1 VAVVVVHQGQLCVV
15 VFTTPLNRLD
25 EIPGH
30 GDSAVGGVGVGG
42 TDVAVL
48 AVDLTDVFGEIPSIG
63 EPGAVYL
70 NSQRT
75 RGGGLRGVPG
85 QQPQCRLCRASQVAA
100 GNLEVAAINIA
111 LVERNA
117 AVDRHLL
124 GSPAAHVVVGAF
136 HSSAAIRIAEQR
148 GTILRIVS
156 NGPDARA
163 CLHER
168 LIARI
173 VEGRYEVPD
182 GGVLIQTVCCIGSYS
197 LSGFLSSLAIADV
210 IVIVGIALAGDR
222 GSGQL
227 AAVVVG
233 EGIAHALSIAR
244 CAAGGGAAKRIV
256 GIGTACHLRIAALV
270 EHAGE
275 QVSLILITKRKRH
288 VIITSPE
295 SATVFFTIPRD
306 EFMSTF

>member
-1 VAVVVVHQGQLCVV
+1 MAVVVVDQSQLRVV
-15 VFTTPLNRLD
+15 VFTAPLYRLYKVA
-25 EIPGH
+25 GH
-30 GDSAVGGVGVGG
+30 GDRAVGGVGVGG
-42 TDVAVL
+42 ADVAVL

-63 EPGAVYL
+63 EPSAVYL
-70 NSQRT
+70 NSQRA

-100 GNLEVAAINIA
+100 RNLEITAINIA
-111 LVERNA
+111 LVERDA

-124 GSPAAHVVVGAF
+124 GSPAPHVVIGTF

-163 CLHER
+163 CLYER

-197 LSGFLSSLAIADV
+197 LCGFLSSLAIADV

-233 EGIAHALSIAR
+233 EGIAHALPIAR
-244 CAAGGGAAKRIV
+244 CAAESGAAERIV
-256 GIGTACHLRIAALV
+256 GIGTACHLCIAALV

-275 QVSLILITKRKRH
+275 QVAFVLIAKRKRH
-288 VIITSPE
+288 VVITSPE
-295 SATVFFTIPRD
+295 SATGIFHY
-306 EFMSTF
+306 SKA